1 MRLLREPLLHFAVLG
16 VALFA
21 LHRQLA
27 PADESQPITVDA
39 NLTAA
44 LRADHQ
50 RRTGATPTAEEED
63 ALLERHLDSEV
74 LYRAALDLGLE
85 RGDVIVRRRL
95 IQKMEFILEN
105 AQPRPEPPDTELQ
118 AYLEAHAE
126 RYALPERLSLTH
138 VFVSNERA
146 GGQAVA
152 ETEALRQQLLDGAA
166 PEGLGDPF
174 LHGRR
179 LTGRSLQELRALFGP
194 AWTRSVQALDAGAWS
209 APIASS
215 YGWHL
220 VRVDDRVPGSLP
232 PLSQVRAR
240 VREDWENAQRDAAR
254 RHGIERLRAKYG
266 VQRAQAGGQ
275 KP

>member
-166 PEGLGDPF
+166 PEGLGDRTRLDAFRASPRC
-174 LHGRR
+174 RR
-179 LTGRSLQELRALFGP
+179 MVSTHRVELRVAPGARRRQGSGL
-194 AWTRSVQALDAGAWS
+194 AAATVAGAG
-209 APIASS
+209 PRPR
-215 YGWHL
+215 GL
-220 VRVDDRVPGSLP
+220 GE
-232 PLSQVRAR
+232 RA
-240 VREDWENAQRDAAR
+240 A
-254 RHGIERLRAKYG
+254 
-266 VQRAQAGGQ
+266 
-275 KP
+275 